1 MSKINSNPVNAKKEP
16 MDASAVASYLRENPD
31 FFNQHSEL
39 LADIELAHN
48 CGQATSLI
56 ERQTQVLR
64 HKIQDSAARMTDIL
78 TTARRNDVQF
88 EKTKRLV
95 IELAA
100 ASDLNT
106 LTQALKDSF
115 TGEFHANAVHLALFS
130 LLQTTDNHPNL
141 SSAKSLNENTH
152 WAEIQQLAEK
162 NWAYCQLFKGPAM
175 AHLFPAHDKL
185 QSSAIVPLYI
195 DDKAIGVLIIASDS
209 ADHYNDQLDTLFLNH
224 VAVVT
229 ARCLGRI
236 QA

>member
-1 MSKINSNPVNAKKEP
+1 MSKINNNPVNAKREP
-16 MDASAVASYLRENPD
+16 MDASAVASYLRENAD
-31 FFNQHSEL
+31 FFNQHPDL
-39 LADIELAHN
+39 LADIELVHN

-64 HKIQDSAARMTDIL
+64 HKIQDSAAQMADIL

-100 ASDLNT
+100 ATNLNA

-141 SSAKSLNENTH
+141 SSVKSLNENAH
-152 WAEIQQLAEK
+152 FAVIQQLAQK
-162 NWAYCQLFKGPAM
+162 NWAYCQLFEGTAM

-195 DDKAIGVLIIASDS
+195 GDKAIGVLIIASDS
-209 ADHYNDQLDTLFLNH
+209 ADHYSDQLDTLFLNH